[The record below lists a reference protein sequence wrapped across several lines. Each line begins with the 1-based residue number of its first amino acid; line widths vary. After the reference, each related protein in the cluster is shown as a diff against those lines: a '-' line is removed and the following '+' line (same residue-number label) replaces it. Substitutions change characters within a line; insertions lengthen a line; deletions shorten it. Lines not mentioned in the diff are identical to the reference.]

1 MKKLIFFCVAVFCG
15 VLAFLC
21 GQMRNVEQ
29 ACLASTVRTD
39 NGIEITS
46 AIMGGPM
53 TAAPLPDN
61 AALQVAQAALAPRP
75 ARKKS
80 ATAAN
85 GHEKSQPT
93 QVVSHAFANRATATS
108 LTVTNLVPP
117 DIAQLRPGQ
126 TVCLADGACE
136 PVIAVVPLRTSW
148 LVRTSAH
155 SGQFGRAGG
164 TIAPTPETSRI
175 MGVVR

>member
-1 MKKLIFFCVAVFCG
+1 MKKLIFSCVAVFCG

-75 ARKKS
+75 LRKK
-80 ATAAN
+80 TAS
-85 GHEKSQPT
+85 KSRNVQT
-93 QVVSHAFANRATATS
+93 VSHDGATS
-108 LTVTNLVPP
+108 APATPPKAPSLAPP
-117 DIAQLRPGQ
+117 DLSSLRSGQ

-136 PVIAVVPLRTSW
+136 PVIAVVPLHTSW
-148 LVRTSAH
+148 FVRTSAH